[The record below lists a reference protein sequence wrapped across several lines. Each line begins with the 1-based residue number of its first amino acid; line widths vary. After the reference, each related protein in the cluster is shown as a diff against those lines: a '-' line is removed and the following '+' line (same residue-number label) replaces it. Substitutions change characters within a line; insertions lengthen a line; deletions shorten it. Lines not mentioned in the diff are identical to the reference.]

1 MDQALS
7 PREIYDIMMQ
17 HDAFS
22 SWLGLELDAIGKGH
36 CKMHFAIRP
45 EMLNG
50 FSTTHGGII
59 FAAADSAFAF
69 ACNSHGMLTVALDV
83 HIVYTRATTTG
94 DIIDIEARELSR
106 GNKTGVYE
114 IRITKQDELV
124 ALFRGTAYQT
134 SKTIASLK

>member
-1 MDQALS
+1 MDPTLS
-7 PREIYDIMMQ
+7 PREIYNVMMQ

-22 SWLGLELDAIGKGH
+22 DWLGLELDEVGAGY
-36 CKMHFAIRP
+36 CKMHFTIRR

-50 FSTTHGGII
+50 FSTTHGGVI

-83 HIVYTRATTTG
+83 HIVYTKATTLG
-94 DIIDIEARELSR
+94 DLIDIEARELSR

-114 IRITKQDELV
+114 IRITRQNELI

-134 SKTIASLK
+134 SKTVASLK